1 MTPTTASSTTRAI
14 PDRTRLQ
21 MERERLLGGDRRA
34 PATARSGTVMAR
46 TAAGWAD
53 MATRVAG
60 TGFLLRVGRR
70 IVAGWSGSRSAIR
83 TTPTIATAT
92 TARLSSM
99 DTTEAILPGETGPAP
114 PEPARRRPWMVVLAA
129 LGLLLPAGG
138 VAGQLVTLP
147 YDSIGPGSAR
157 DVSGLVT
164 VKDHP
169 SYPPQ
174 GRILYTTVSVRERV
188 NLFEALAGWLD
199 PATDVVPEQRVRG
212 EIPPEEYRQLNVEAM
227 ADSKTT
233 AQVVALRH
241 LGFNDLGAGAEILS
255 VQEGLP
261 ASPLLKAGDV
271 VVALDGRPVRVASD
285 AVTGIRAR
293 KPGETVR
300 LTIVRGGSP
309 PVDVE
314 AGLATGDEG
323 RPLLGVRLGD
333 KIKLPFQI
341 DIESG
346 RVIGPSAGLAYALE
360 VLEVLT
366 PGELTGGMSV
376 AATGELRSDGAVGPI
391 GGVAQKAV
399 TVQRAGAKVFLVP
412 RENLDEAEGAEAKG
426 LQVHPVDS
434 FDEALKVLGSLQG
447 SNALALGRPPPAA

>member
-1 MTPTTASSTTRAI
+1 
-14 PDRTRLQ
+14 
-21 MERERLLGGDRRA
+21 
-34 PATARSGTVMAR
+34 
-46 TAAGWAD
+46 
-53 MATRVAG
+53 
-60 TGFLLRVGRR
+60 
-70 IVAGWSGSRSAIR
+70 
-83 TTPTIATAT
+83 
-92 TARLSSM
+92 
-99 DTTEAILPGETGPAP
+99 
-114 PEPARRRPWMVVLAA
+114 MVVLAA

-174 GRILYTTVSVRERV
+174 GRILYTTVAVRERV

-199 PATDVVPEQRVRG
+199 PATDVVPEKRVRG

-227 ADSKTT
+227 ADSKAT

-241 LGFNDLGAGAEILS
+241 LGFTDLGAGAEILS

-271 VVALDGRPVRVASD
+271 VVAVDGRTVRVASD
-285 AVTGIRAR
+285 AVTGIRGR

-300 LTIVRGGSP
+300 LTIVRGGAP
-309 PVDVE
+309 PVELE
-314 AGLATGDEG
+314 AGLAAGDEG